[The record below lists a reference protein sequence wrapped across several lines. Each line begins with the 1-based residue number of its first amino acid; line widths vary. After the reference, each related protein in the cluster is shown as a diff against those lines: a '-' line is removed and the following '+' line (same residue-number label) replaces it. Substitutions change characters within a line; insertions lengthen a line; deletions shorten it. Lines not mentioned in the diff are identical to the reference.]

1 MTEFSK
7 MQRLKRRF
15 FAMRNGITA
24 DALRRAGQP
33 FRVIFGL
40 NMPQLREIAGE
51 FGPDEEL
58 ARELWANRST
68 RESMLLAPMLIK
80 PDGFS
85 DGLLWLS
92 ESPTPEVTDILCHS
106 LLRHLPDA
114 EKIACEAAASTDAMT
129 RYGAIR
135 LAYNLLNSGNKAA
148 AISIA
153 EGLAADPDKRVS
165 TTAARL
171 IDDASYL

>member
-24 DALRRAGQP
+24 DALRRVGQP

-58 ARELWANRST
+58 ARELWANR
-68 RESMLLAPMLIK
+68 
-80 PDGFS
+80 
-85 DGLLWLS
+85 
-92 ESPTPEVTDILCHS
+92 
-106 LLRHLPDA
+106 
-114 EKIACEAAASTDAMT
+114 
-129 RYGAIR
+129 
-135 LAYNLLNSGNKAA
+135 
-148 AISIA
+148 
-153 EGLAADPDKRVS
+153 
-165 TTAARL
+165 
-171 IDDASYL
+171 

>member
-1 MTEFSK
+1 M
-7 MQRLKRRF
+7 
-15 FAMRNGITA
+15 
-24 DALRRAGQP
+24 
-33 FRVIFGL
+33 
-40 NMPQLREIAGE
+40 
-51 FGPDEEL
+51 
-58 ARELWANRST
+58 
-68 RESMLLAPMLIK
+68 
-80 PDGFS
+80 
-85 DGLLWLS
+85 
-92 ESPTPEVTDILCHS
+92 TDILCHS

-129 RYGAIR
+129 RYGAVR

>member
-85 DGLLWLS
+85 EGIVWLS

-114 EKIACEAAASTDAMT
+114 EKIAYEAAASTDAMT

-135 LAYNLLNSGNKAA
+135 LGNKAA

>member
-15 FAMRNGITA
+15 FAMRNGVTA

-40 NMPQLREIAGE
+40 NLPQLREIAGE
-51 FGPDEEL
+51 FGPDDDL

-68 RESMLLAPMLIK
+68 RESMLLAPMLIERA
-80 PDGFS
+80 GFS
-85 DGLLWLS
+85 DGIAWLS

-114 EKIACEAAASTDAMT
+114 EKIAYEAAASSSPMT

-135 LAYNLLNSGNKAA
+135 LAYNLLNSGNKAT

-165 TTAARL
+165 ATASRL